1 MTRQSKTFKPHV
13 LVKVEVMAHEIDAM
27 PHGLA
32 LELHSPKGEMNQGGA
47 KLYAQCLHVHAYSAS
62 IPTHVIDSFVLLCP
76 SRLASA
82 T

>member
-1 MTRQSKTFKPHV
+1 VTRQWKTFKPHI
-13 LVKVEVMAHEIDAM
+13 LVDVEVMAYEIHAM

-32 LELHSPKGEMNQGGA
+32 LELHSPEVEMNQGGA
-47 KLYAQCLHVHAYSAS
+47 KLYAQCLHVLAYSAS